1 MGETTVEDEVR
12 PLKLPQAGASQ
23 RGLLIEALALLP
35 AMAII
40 DETRLAAML
49 NVTPRTV
56 RRMVSR
62 FELPPPVSLGGRS
75 VWVVGRVLSHI
86 DAAAERQQRTAERQ
100 AKQFREIANRD

>member
-1 MGETTVEDEVR
+1 MDETSLENEAR
-12 PLKLPQAGASQ
+12 PINTSQAGLGQ

-86 DAAAERQQRTAERQ
+86 DAAAERQQRIAERQ